1 MNVRCLLVDDEPLA
15 IQLLQKHIA
24 QLPFFEVAGVCGNA
38 VQALEILN
46 HQPIDLLFLDIR
58 MPQLSGLDLLKNLRR
73 PPPTILTTA
82 YREYALDG
90 FDLDVVD
97 YLLKPV
103 TFDRFFKSVERYLRM
118 NNESLTPV
126 LSSSEPQFIYLK
138 SGYKYFK
145 VDLGQIVYVES
156 RKDYIRVVTKEKV
169 IVSKYRLS
177 DLGKELEGKGFLR
190 IHRSYIVNLR
200 HVVAFTASELEVDTM
215 CLPIGE
221 SYKVLVEKAM
231 WRKKNPG
238 CAGEN

>member
-1 MNVRCLLVDDEPLA
+1 MNIRCLLVDDEPLA

-24 QLPFFEVAGVCGNA
+24 QLPFFEVAGVCANA
-38 VQALEILN
+38 VRALEVLN
-46 HQPIDLLFLDIR
+46 QQPIDLLFLDIR
-58 MPQLSGLDLLKNLRR
+58 MPQLSGLELLRNLHR
-73 PPPTILTTA
+73 PPRTILTTA

-118 NNESLTPV
+118 NHQPLTHV

-145 VDLGQIVYVES
+145 LDLQQIFYIES
-156 RKDYIRVVTKEKV
+156 RKDYIRVITKEKI
-169 IVSKYRLS
+169 IVSKYKLS
-177 DLGKELEGKGFLR
+177 DLEKELEGKGFLR

-200 HVVAFTASELEVDTM
+200 HVTAFTASDLEVDGLQ
-215 CLPIGE
+215 LPIGD
-221 SYKVLVEKAM
+221 SYKAYVDKTIP
-231 WRKKNPG
+231 RK
-238 CAGEN
+238 

>member
-1 MNVRCLLVDDEPLA
+1 MNIRCLLVDDEPLA

-24 QLPFFEVAGVCGNA
+24 QLPFFEVAGVCANA
-38 VQALEILN
+38 VRALEVLN
-46 HQPIDLLFLDIR
+46 QQPIDLLFLDIR
-58 MPQLSGLDLLKNLRR
+58 MPQLSGLELLRNLHR
-73 PPPTILTTA
+73 PPRTILTTA

-118 NNESLTPV
+118 NNQPLAHV

-145 VDLGQIVYVES
+145 LDLQQILYVES
-156 RKDYIRVVTKEKV
+156 RKDYIRVITKEKV
-169 IVSKYRLS
+169 IVSKYKLS
-177 DLGKELEGKGFLR
+177 DLEKELEGKGFLR

-200 HVVAFTASELEVDTM
+200 HITSFTASDLEVDGQQ
-215 CLPIGE
+215 LPIGE
-221 SYKVLVEKAM
+221 SYKAYVDKTIP
-231 WRKKNPG
+231 RK
-238 CAGEN
+238 

>member
-1 MNVRCLLVDDEPLA
+1 MNIRCLLVDDEPLA
-15 IQLLQKHIA
+15 VQLLQKHIA
-24 QLPFFEVAGVCGNA
+24 QLPFFEVAGVCSNA
-38 VQALEILN
+38 VQALEVLN
-46 HQPIDLLFLDIR
+46 HQTIDLLFLDIR
-58 MPQLSGLDLLKNLRR
+58 MPQLSGLELLKNLHR
-73 PPPTILTTA
+73 PPRTILTTA

-118 NNESLTPV
+118 NNQPLTSV

-145 VDLGQIVYVES
+145 VDLRHIVYVES

-177 DLGKELEGKGFLR
+177 DLEKELEGKGFLR
-190 IHRSYIVNLR
+190 IHRSHVVNLL
-200 HVVAFTASELEVDTM
+200 HVSAFSASELEVGETM
-215 CLPIGE
+215 LPIGE
-221 SYKVLVEKAM
+221 SYKVMVEKAL
-231 WRKKNPG
+231 RHK
-238 CAGEN
+238 